1 MTDQNW
7 ICGSQKNCSVMGKNG
22 QLLMCLLRPQ
32 QPGQFNR
39 MHGIMERSK
48 PPVLPAITD
57 VDSEPLPLGLL
68 AGPHGLLPRHG
79 NQWSLGHIEV
89 STLPLLIPS
98 SSLYGCVDPLLLQC
112 GPWSW
117 PGQWH
122 SCHLLLATITG
133 MRWLDFSMSLLKWA
147 EMHFFHL
154 F

>member
-1 MTDQNW
+1 MY
-7 ICGSQKNCSVMGKNG
+7 
-22 QLLMCLLRPQ
+22 LLRPQ
-32 QPGQFNR
+32 QPGQFDR

-48 PPVLPAITD
+48 SPVLPAITD

-68 AGPHGLLPRHG
+68 AGPHGLLPRQS

-122 SCHLLLATITG
+122 SCHILLAPITG
-133 MRWLDFSMSLLKWA
+133 MRWLDFSVSLYI
-147 EMHFFHL
+147 EMGGNAL
-154 F
+154 FSFVLSFAVRSRTEFTKQFRCHQL